1 VEGVLKILID
11 MISKNFKLNGNIVIL
26 LLCIQDYWSG
36 VNMSV
41 DRLANF
47 NISMD
52 HLNVLVLDTLPS
64 ELQKLIFDDIFMASM
79 SRTVSLVL

>member
-1 VEGVLKILID
+1 MKILID

>member
-1 VEGVLKILID
+1 
-11 MISKNFKLNGNIVIL
+11 
-26 LLCIQDYWSG
+26 
-36 VNMSV
+36 MSV